1 MAQVSRKPQ
10 RTPHEHPMVSF
21 EHYMLADDRPTH
33 SMAVQM
39 RFWFSGVF
47 DRKAFLSALTATL
60 DRHPI
65 FQMHALGNASH
76 RTSSIKWVKSEN
88 KKAPFICWKAL
99 GHSISHPENPF
110 HIDLSQEVGLRLW
123 IRDNADQLSAE
134 HPPTTE
140 ILTQFHHSV
149 CDGIGMLQFM
159 EDLMIH
165 YGLALGISVPP
176 PRPIDDEL
184 FAKRGDFWLSKP
196 QWQRR
201 TFKDFKRAFNFFK
214 ALAQPLAIPR
224 NQQGSTTNVADLF
237 ASERRELSETT
248 LKNIRAV
255 SREAQATVNDLL
267 LYELFKTLS
276 SWNYRLGKYLLKIR
290 IALAVSLRTEDD
302 NRQSSMNI
310 VSMVFLDKSHHQVRR
325 DDLLKSIVDE
335 TVDVKTN
342 RMGIT
347 LPRVMRFFGRIPY
360 AILIFMRLPL
370 CSATAVLTNLGST
383 LSRSRL
389 IGNDGK
395 LRIGNIVLERY
406 ELLPPV
412 RPKTSAS
419 FAINYY
425 AGKLNVT
432 LRYDS
437 TRLTQHSANHLLD
450 EFSKRLEKVAP
461 QAGGRN

>member
-1 MAQVSRKPQ
+1 MAQVLRQPQ
-10 RTPHEHPMVSF
+10 RRPNAHSMVSF

-33 SMAVQM
+33 SMVVQM

-47 DRKAFLSALTATL
+47 ERKAFLSALTATL

-65 FQMHALGNASH
+65 FQMNALGNASQ
-76 RTSSIKWVKSEN
+76 RTSSIKWIKTEN
-88 KKAPFICWKAL
+88 IEAPFICWKAL
-99 GHSISHPENPF
+99 GHSITHPEKPF

-123 IRDNADQLSAE
+123 IRDTADQLSVD

-165 YGLALGISVPP
+165 YGLAIGISAPP
-176 PRPIDDEL
+176 PRPIDHQL
-184 FAKRGDFWLSKP
+184 FAERGDFWLSKP
-196 QWQRR
+196 QWQSR

-214 ALAQPLAIPR
+214 ALAQPLAVPR

-237 ASERRELSETT
+237 ASERRELSEKT
-248 LKNIRAV
+248 LKNIRAA
-255 SREAQATVNDLL
+255 SREVQATVNDLL
-267 LYELFKTLS
+267 LFELFKTLS
-276 SWNYRLGKYLLKIR
+276 SWNYRLGKYLLKTR

-302 NRQSSMNI
+302 NRQSAMNI
-310 VSMVFLDKSHHQVRR
+310 VSMVFLDKTHRQVQR
-325 DDLLKSIVDE
+325 DDLLKTIVDE

-347 LPRVMRFFGRIPY
+347 LPRVMGFFGRVPY

-383 LSRSRL
+383 LSRSSL
-389 IGNDGK
+389 VGADGK
-395 LRIGNIVLERY
+395 LRIGTIVLERY

-437 TRLTQHSANHLLD
+437 TRLTEHTANHLLD
-450 EFSKRLEKVAP
+450 EFAERLEKVAP
-461 QAGGRN
+461 QAGSKI